1 MESIGFLGGDLRIV
15 KLAELFRKD
24 GYIIYTYGLEEAEFN
39 EKSIKKTTLE
49 DFINE
54 TTCIFSSIPFS
65 KDNEN
70 IYSPFSKVKMN
81 IKEILPQLKNKKII
95 TGAISEEIAEK
106 AEFYNIEIIDIL
118 KNETLSIL
126 NAIPTAEGAI
136 QIAME
141 KSKRTIHG
149 SKILILGFGRIG
161 KILAKML
168 YRNRCKSIVRSKKT
182 NGFIIDKSIWIQS
195 YRIKKNR
202 WWNSENMI

>member
-1 MESIGFLGGDLRIV
+1 MGSIGFFGGDLRSI

-24 GYIIYTYGLEEAEFN
+24 GYIIYTYGLEKAEFN

-54 TTCIFSSIPFS
+54 TTYIFSSIPFS

-70 IYSPFSKVKMN
+70 IYSPFSKEKMN
-81 IKEILPQLKNKKII
+81 IKEILPKLKNKKII
-95 TGAISEEIAEK
+95 TGAISEKFVEK
-106 AEFYNIEIIDIL
+106 AKVYNIEIIDIL
-118 KNETLSIL
+118 RNESLRIL

-141 KSKRTIHG
+141 ASERTING

-168 YRNRCKSIVRSKKT
+168 YRNRGKSI
-182 NGFIIDKSIWIQS
+182 
-195 YRIKKNR
+195 
-202 WWNSENMI
+202 M

>member
-1 MESIGFLGGDLRIV
+1 MESIGFFGGDSRII

-24 GYIIYTYGLEEAEFN
+24 GYIIYTYGLEEAKFN
-39 EKSIKKTTLE
+39 EKNIKKTTLE

-54 TTCIFSSIPFS
+54 TTYIFSSIPFS

-95 TGAISEEIAEK
+95 TGAISEKFVEK
-106 AEFYNIEIIDIL
+106 AEVYNIEIIDIL
-118 KNETLSIL
+118 KNESLQIL

-141 KSKRTIHG
+141 ESEITIHG
-149 SKILILGFGRIG
+149 SEILILGFGRIG
-161 KILAKML
+161 KALAKML
-168 YRNRCKSIVRSKKT
+168 YRNRSKSIMRSKKT
-182 NGFIIDKSIWIQS
+182 NRFIINKIIWI
-195 YRIKKNR
+195 
-202 WWNSENMI
+202 